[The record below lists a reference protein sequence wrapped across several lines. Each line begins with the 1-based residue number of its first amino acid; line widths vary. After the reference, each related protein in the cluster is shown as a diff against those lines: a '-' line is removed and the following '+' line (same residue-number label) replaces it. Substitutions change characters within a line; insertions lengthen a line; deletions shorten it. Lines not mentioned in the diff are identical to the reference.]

1 MSYGSIYPVTWW
13 GNVNEP
19 NGWGIVY
26 PIDAGGST
34 FTVDTTFYRTDT
46 TAYKTDQT
54 QF

>member
-1 MSYGSIYPVTWW
+1 MS
-13 GNVNEP
+13 NEV

-26 PIDAGGST
+26 PITAGGST